1 MTNILGPNDKISGT
15 VSGWSVPFQTSF
27 VAHLNGEAGF
37 NSTVGIMTDHAL
49 LKISIDQDIRS
60 GETYAIGAT
69 DTDHK
74 VRLEFDDTRAGNQGT
89 YFASR
94 GEFTVLQL
102 QDGVLT
108 AKFHFEAE
116 TRSRRVQQMSFSSG
130 AFTVENFKHV
140 RAASSS

>member
-15 VSGWSVPFQTSF
+15 VSGWSVPFQTSV

-49 LKISIDQDIRS
+49 LKMSIDQDIRS

-74 VRLEFDDTRAGNQGT
+74 VRLEFDDTRAGNH
-89 YFASR
+89 FASQ

-102 QDGVLT
+102 QNGVLT

>member
-1 MTNILGPNDKISGT
+1 
-15 VSGWSVPFQTSF
+15 
-27 VAHLNGEAGF
+27 
-37 NSTVGIMTDHAL
+37 MTDHAL
-49 LKISIDQDIRS
+49 LKMSIDQDIRS

-89 YFASR
+89 YFASQ

-102 QDGVLT
+102 QNGVLT